1 MSLVEQLVKELT
13 KGLNVKDYPEG
24 FFKEYL
30 AFRLKVNKLEPVKHP
45 HVPDI
50 NSLFGVERQK
60 EVILRNTEQFVKG
73 LPANDVLLWGAR
85 GTGKSSL
92 VKSLLGVFAKEGLR
106 IVQVT
111 KHEIP
116 ELAELYEI
124 LRDKEE
130 KFILFFDDLT
140 FEPHEDAFRLLKS
153 LLEGDVE
160 ERPHNVLVYA
170 TTNRRHLSPD
180 VEEGD
185 KFPEEAIHEKFSL
198 VERFGIRLQFPP
210 ITQDLYLQI
219 VENYLKKFGIQMNE
233 EVKREALRWATE
245 RSSFSGRVAFQFA
258 KDYAGRV
265 KLNEKT

>member
-1 MSLVEQLVKELT
+1 MSLVEQLVKELS
-13 KGLNVKDYPEG
+13 KGLNVREYPEG
-24 FFKEYL
+24 FFKEHL

-45 HVPDI
+45 HIPDI
-50 NSLFGVERQK
+50 NSLLGIERQK
-60 EVILRNTEQFVKG
+60 EALLRNTAQFVKG
-73 LPANDVLLWGAR
+73 FPANDALLWGAR

-92 VKSLLGVFAKEGLR
+92 VKALLGVFGKEGLR

-116 ELAELYEI
+116 ELADLYEV

-130 KFILFFDDLT
+130 RFILFFDDLT
-140 FEPHEDAFRLLKS
+140 FEPHEDTFRLLKS

-160 ERPHNVLVYA
+160 ERPLNVLVYA

-180 VEEGD
+180 LEERD
-185 KFPEEAIHEKFSL
+185 KFPEEALHEKFSL

-210 ITQDLYLQI
+210 ISKEVYLEI
-219 VENYLKKFGIQMNE
+219 VKSYLEKFGIKVNE
-233 EVKREALRWATE
+233 EVEMEALRWATE
-245 RSSFSGRVAFQFA
+245 RGSFSGRVAYQFA

-265 KLNEKT
+265 KLNERT